1 MKKFV
6 LGLLLGLSVPAF
18 AAGGLSTFER
28 CYVSAVTGYVK
39 GYCDKAALDF
49 TKSNPSPTNAEKMSF
64 AEIVSSEITYEG
76 ASEAVLPFVQKTSA
90 TPKGLSPDMDEY
102 NKVIEKINKE
112 CARNDN

>member
-39 GYCDKAALDF
+39 GYCDRAVFDF
-49 TKSNPSPTNAEKMSF
+49 TESNPSPT
-64 AEIVSSEITYEG
+64 EIEAMNLALKVSSEITYKD

-90 TPKGLSPDMDEY
+90 TPKGLSLDMEEY